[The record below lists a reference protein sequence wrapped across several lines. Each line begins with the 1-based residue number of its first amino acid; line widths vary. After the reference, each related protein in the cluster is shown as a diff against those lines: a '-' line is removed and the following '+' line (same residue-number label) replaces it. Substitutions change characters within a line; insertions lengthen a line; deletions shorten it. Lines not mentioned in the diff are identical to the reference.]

1 MTVELQSKLPHLG
14 TTIFTEM
21 SALAQQHE
29 AVNVSQGFPDIPPP
43 EGLVEAAI
51 QALHDGVHQ
60 YASMAGRSDLRHWIC
75 GHHAER
81 HGATYDPAS
90 ECTIGAGASSLLF
103 AAITALV
110 HPGDEVVVQTPAYDL
125 YAPGVKLAGG
135 HLVEVPLLNDHG
147 TWNLEALL
155 GAIHD
160 GTRLVILNT
169 PHNPTGTVCPP
180 GFLDALADHLA
191 EKPTLVLS
199 DEVYGSIVHDGRA
212 EVSLAAH
219 PLLRER
225 GLAFGSFGK
234 LLQVTGWKIGWA
246 VGPAALTAEL
256 RKVHQ
261 YDVFSTGAPLQA
273 ALASFLP
280 TAEGRAHIDGLPAL
294 YQAKRD
300 HLLSGLDGTAW
311 EWTPAGGGFFQ
322 VLDAR
327 NLIDGD
333 DGRWAREWTRT
344 HGVATIPMSA
354 FFAPPTPQLRICF
367 AKEDATLDAAIERLR
382 HIAADHV
389 R

>member
-21 SALAQQHE
+21 SALAQQHG

-60 YASMAGRSDLRHWIC
+60 YAPMAGRSDLRHWIC

-225 GLAFGSFGK
+225 GLAFGSLGK

>member
-1 MTVELQSKLPHLG
+1 MRGPVDSKLPHLG

-21 SALAQQHE
+21 SALAQQHG

-43 EGLVEAAI
+43 EGLVEAAVRS
-51 QALHDGVHQ
+51 LRDGVHQ
-60 YASMAGRSDLRHWIC
+60 YAPMAGRLDLREWIC
-75 GHHAER
+75 RHHEDR
-81 HGATYDPAS
+81 HGAAYDSAA

-103 AAITALV
+103 AAIQAFV
-110 HPGDEVVVQTPAYDL
+110 HPGDEVVVQSPAYDL
-125 YAPGVKLAGG
+125 YAPGVALAGG
-135 HLVEVPLLNDHG
+135 RLVEVPLLGADG
-147 TWNLEALL
+147 QWDLDALL

-160 GTRLVILNT
+160 RTRLVILNT
-169 PHNPTGTVCPP
+169 PHNPTGTVCPS
-180 GFLDALADHLA
+180 GFLDALADHLLDRKA
-191 EKPTLVLS
+191 IVLS
-199 DEVYGSIVHDGRA
+199 DEVYGPIVHDGGT

-219 PLLRER
+219 PILRER
-225 GLAFGSFGK
+225 GFAFGSFGK

-273 ALASFLP
+273 ALSAFLP
-280 TAEGRAHIDGLPAL
+280 TAEGREHLGHLPTLYQEKRDRFLDGL
-294 YQAKRD
+294 R
-300 HLLSGLDGTAW
+300 GTAW
-311 EWTPAGGGFFQ
+311 EWTPAAGGFFQ

-333 DGRWAREWTRT
+333 DGHWAREWTRT

-354 FFAPPTPQLRICF
+354 FFQPPTPQLRICF
-367 AKEDATLDAAIERLR
+367 AKQDATLDAAVERLR
-382 HIAADHV
+382 HIAQDHA